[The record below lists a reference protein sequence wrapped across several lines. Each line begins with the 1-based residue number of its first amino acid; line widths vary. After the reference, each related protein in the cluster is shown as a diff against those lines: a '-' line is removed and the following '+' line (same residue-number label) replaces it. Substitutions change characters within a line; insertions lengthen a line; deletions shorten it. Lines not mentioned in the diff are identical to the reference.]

1 MRTDVAPSLSVALL
15 QTWPGRVADALAST
29 PKTLDSNVE
38 DQNARRREA
47 AEKRTKD
54 SIPMSGLLRIE
65 RDEASGLYVQTLFD
79 PITNEV
85 LRQFPHESRLAFAR
99 AARAY
104 VDAQMARR

>member
-15 QTWPGRVADALAST
+15 QTWPGRVPDPSTSPRTAADLNS
-29 PKTLDSNVE
+29 E
-38 DQNARRREA
+38 DQSARRKEA
-47 AEKRTKD
+47 AEKRAKD
-54 SIPMSGLLRIE
+54 SIPMSGHLRIE

-79 PITNEV
+79 PATNEV

-104 VDAQMARR
+104 VDAQHARR